1 MRIKA
6 SGDDLLERAAIAL
19 NLAPLPAG
27 FALYGLTAGRMI
39 GVAQR
44 VGIFAQLLPEPATAR
59 RLAEELELQVAGT
72 RLLCENLAGSDVLEQ
87 DGHTF
92 SLPKR
97 SRKWLDPSSDTYI
110 GTWLEH
116 TVTYWEWY
124 GDLERVVREGGSF
137 EIHREPAEER
147 EYWRLYITGQY
158 EIARLSA
165 AEVAKAIKL
174 GATPTALLDVAGGH
188 GWFSAELCK
197 RHPSLQATVLDLPG
211 SARVGR
217 EIIAQAGMSDR
228 VEHRDGDMF
237 EADLGGPYDG
247 ALVFDIIHHLSGEQV
262 TALLARVRQSLKPGG
277 TVAILDM
284 FRTDAKRQR
293 ASAAALGLLFHL
305 TSGADLHSPS
315 ELAGYL
321 REAGFQAPKR
331 TKIRRIPD
339 QDLYQARAGSRG
351 G

>member
-1 MRIKA
+1 MRIKPR
-6 SGDDLLERAAIAL
+6 GDDLPERLAIAL
-19 NLAPLPAG
+19 NLAPLPAA

-44 VGIFAQLLPEPATAR
+44 LGIFTQLLRGSATAG
-59 RLAEELELQVAGT
+59 RLAEELELTVAGT
-72 RLLCENLAGSDVLEQ
+72 RLLCENLAGAQVLEQ

-92 SLPKR
+92 SLHKR
-97 SRKWLDPSSDTYI
+97 ARKWLDPASDTYI

-137 EIHREPAEER
+137 EIHREPAEEQ

-165 AEVAKAIKL
+165 AEVAKAIRLRAK
-174 GATPTALLDVAGGH
+174 PTALLDLAGGH

-197 RHPSLQATVLDLPG
+197 RHPSLRATVLDLPG

-217 EIIAQAGMSDR
+217 EIIAKAGMSDR

-247 ALVFDIIHHLSGEQV
+247 ALVFDIIHHLSGEQ
-262 TALLARVRQSLKPGG
+262 TATLLGRVRESLKPGG

-315 ELAGYL
+315 ELADYM
-321 REAGFQAPKR
+321 REAGFEAPKR
-331 TKIRRIPD
+331 TRIRRIPD
-339 QDLYQARAGSRG
+339 QDLYQARAGSRA
-351 G
+351 